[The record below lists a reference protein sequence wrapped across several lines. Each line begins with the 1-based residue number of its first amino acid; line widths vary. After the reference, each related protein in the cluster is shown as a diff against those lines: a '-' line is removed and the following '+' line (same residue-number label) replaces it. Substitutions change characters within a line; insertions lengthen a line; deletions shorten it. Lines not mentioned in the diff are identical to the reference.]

1 MLRIRPMSCV
11 AAFTVA
17 AACTVTPVVSPAD
30 SSGEPS
36 PLRVELSPNPVL
48 ATPPARD
55 TARVAGVTG
64 GVAVVGVLNQ
74 TAPCFALSASATRT
88 NTRVLVLM
96 TATEAPGTCATF
108 AAGAFEY
115 DVGVQGL
122 ASGTYDV
129 DIVHRVVRNDGTVV
143 EATVG
148 GKRVQVK

>member
-1 MLRIRPMSCV
+1 MLRIRPISCV
-11 AAFTVA
+11 ALLTVA
-17 AACTVTPVVSPAD
+17 AACTVTPIVSPAD
-30 SSGEPS
+30 SSREPS

-48 ATPPARD
+48 AIPPMRD

-64 GVAVVGVLNQ
+64 GIAVVGVLNQ

-88 NTRVLVLM
+88 NARVLLVV
-96 TATEAPGTCATF
+96 TAKEAPGTCATF

-115 DVGVQGL
+115 DVGVQWL

-129 DIVHRVVRNDGTVV
+129 DVVHRIMRNDGTVA